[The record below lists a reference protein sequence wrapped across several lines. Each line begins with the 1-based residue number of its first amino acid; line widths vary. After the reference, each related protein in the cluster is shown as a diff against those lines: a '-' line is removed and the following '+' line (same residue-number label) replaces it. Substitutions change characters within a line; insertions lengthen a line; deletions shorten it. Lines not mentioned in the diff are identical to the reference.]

1 MIRTRALSALVAI
14 TALTTAAWPLQ
25 RISAQADDALP
36 SRATIPTSIPTML
49 LPAVPSIA
57 PGYRA
62 PEVAPGG
69 AQIIGVTQQP
79 FVGISLQDAIAM
91 SLLNNPKLAVS
102 ASNFRVARYNIV
114 QVKGAYDVALHLEP
128 QSNFSVNPPVNF
140 LDAGP
145 GEVGEYTPGPI
156 FTSGPGNISQHQ
168 STSAYGVGG
177 QTENGASYQ
186 AGITQSRTYNNT
198 TFNAYNPY
206 YLASLNLAVTQ
217 PLLKNAGMNA
227 TKRQLKLAFINADA
241 DTAQTLIDASNTI
254 SQVENTYWDLLAAW
268 RDVAIQEEAL
278 REAIAQQHSDERLV
292 KRGAAAAI
300 DAVESETQVANF
312 QTDVFR
318 ALQTVSQLQN
328 QLKSLVASHAGDPIW
343 AANLV
348 PSTSVEQLPSTSD
361 LSIVVAEAKAKRPE
375 VRQALDRRLAAG
387 VDVVFAKNQSLPQAD
402 VQAQYES
409 NGFAGILTPVPKLIT
424 GYCTAPKAPLGGGLG
439 LSQCP
444 TPPPNTQGSMPWAY
458 HSMWAGYFPTF
469 NLALIVGYPIQGH
482 LARGLRGLASEETT
496 QAKVLMQGVEER
508 IGAEARNA
516 LQSYQSALSK
526 LNAARQARESAEA
539 VNASE
544 LRKFH
549 NGESTTFLVLQRQ
562 LELSQARGSELRAQ
576 TQLNESVVELQRVE
590 GTILSSNGV
599 NVQTLGS
606 HASALGT
613 GTP

>member
-1 MIRTRALSALVAI
+1 MRTRALSALVAAAALA
-14 TALTTAAWPLQ
+14 TAVWPLQ
-25 RISAQADDALP
+25 RTSAQLNEP
-36 SRATIPTSIPTML
+36 P
-49 LPAVPSIA
+49 VPSVA

-62 PEVAPGG
+62 PDVAPSG

-128 QSNFSVNPPVNF
+128 QSNFSVNPPTNF
-140 LDAGP
+140 LEAGP

-156 FTSGPGNISQHQ
+156 FTSGPGNIIQHQ
-168 STSAYGVGG
+168 SQSTTGYGLSG

-198 TFNAYNPY
+198 TFDAYNPY

-241 DTAQTLIDASNTI
+241 ATAQTLIDASNTI
-254 SQVENTYWDLLAAW
+254 SQVESTYWDLLAAW

-278 REAIAQQHSDERLV
+278 REAIAQQQSNERLV
-292 KRGAAAAI
+292 KRGAAAQI

-312 QTDVFR
+312 QTNVFR
-318 ALQTVSQLQN
+318 ALQTVSGLQN
-328 QLKSLVASHAGDPIW
+328 QLKSLVTSHAGDPIW

-348 PSTSVEQLPSTSD
+348 PSTSVEQLPSASD
-361 LSIVVAEAKAKRPE
+361 LSTVVAEAKANRPE

-402 VQAQYES
+402 VSPQYQS
-409 NGFAGILTPVPKLIT
+409 NGFAGILTPVPKFIA
-424 GYCTAPKAPLGGGLG
+424 GYCGQGGLG

-458 HSMWAGYFPTF
+458 HNMWAAYFPAF
-469 NLALIVGYPIQGH
+469 NIALIVGYPIQGH

-496 QAKVLMQGVEER
+496 QAKVLMQGVDER

-516 LQSYQSALSK
+516 LQSYKSALSK
-526 LNAARQARESAEA
+526 LEATRQARESADA
-539 VNASE
+539 VYASE

-562 LELSQARGSELRAQ
+562 LELSQARGGELRAQ

-606 HASALGT
+606 QAAALGN